1 MAKKIDIKKIVKDY
15 HDFVAD
21 TKEKYMTFLGDV
33 LKTTENNI
41 IRFEQGLKIDYNGG
55 VVLFNIFND
64 NGELFA
70 ETSCCNDYI
79 ALEDMP
85 ISDITLIAVEVM
97 ESVCGIFEED

>member
-55 VVLFNIFND
+55 VVLFNLWND
-64 NGELFA
+64 CGDLMA
-70 ETSCCNDYI
+70 ETEYNDYI

-97 ESVCGIFEED
+97 ENECGIFEDD

>member
-1 MAKKIDIKKIVKDY
+1 MKAEEIKQIVKDY

-21 TKEKYMTFLGDV
+21 TKDRYFTFLNDV

-41 IRFEQGLKIDYNGG
+41 IRFEQGLQIDYNRG

-64 NGELFA
+64 GGELFA
-70 ETSCCNDYI
+70 ETDYNDYI
-79 ALEDMP
+79 ALEDLS

-97 ESVCGIFEED
+97 ESVCGVFEDD

>member
-1 MAKKIDIKKIVKDY
+1 MAKKIDIKQIVKDY

-21 TKEKYMTFLGDV
+21 TKEKYMAFLKEV

-64 NGELFA
+64 GGELFA
-70 ETSCCNDYI
+70 EADYNDYI
-79 ALEDMP
+79 ALEDLS
-85 ISDITLIAVEVM
+85 ISDLTLIAVEVM
-97 ESVCGIFEED
+97 ESVCGVFEDD

>member
-1 MAKKIDIKKIVKDY
+1 MKAEEIKQIVKDY

-21 TKEKYMTFLGDV
+21 TKDRYFTFLNDV

-55 VVLFNIFND
+55 VVLFNIFN
-64 NGELFA
+64 NGGELFA
-70 ETSCCNDYI
+70 ETEYNDYM

-97 ESVCGIFEED
+97 ESVCGVFEED

>member
-1 MAKKIDIKKIVKDY
+1 MKAEEIKQIVKDY

-21 TKEKYMTFLGDV
+21 TKDRYFTFLNDV

-41 IRFEQGLKIDYNGG
+41 IRFEQGLKIDHNGG
-55 VVLFNIFND
+55 VVLFNIFN
-64 NGELFA
+64 NGGELFA
-70 ETSCCNDYI
+70 ETEYNDYM

-97 ESVCGIFEED
+97 ESVCGVFEED